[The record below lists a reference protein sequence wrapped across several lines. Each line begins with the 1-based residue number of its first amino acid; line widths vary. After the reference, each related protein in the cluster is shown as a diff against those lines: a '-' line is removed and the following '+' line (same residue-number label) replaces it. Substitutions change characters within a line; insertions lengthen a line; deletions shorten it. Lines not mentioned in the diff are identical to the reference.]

1 MAVQGIFLSNQGI
14 VGERQG
20 DFASAILMTQ
30 PTGTAPF
37 LAMSAGMKKEATQ
50 DTVFTWFEDAHVAGR
65 AACVSGGTTTTVVVD
80 DGSFYTPNTIL
91 QVEET
96 GEHMLVTATA
106 GNSLTVV
113 RGLAGTRSEAHT
125 SELQSL
131 MRISYAVF
139 CLKKKTKLTHKPYT
153 QTVHR
158 IIQTVK

>member
-113 RGLAGTRSEAHT
+113 RGLAGTSIVRSEEHT

-131 MRISYAVF
+131 MRSSYAVF
-139 CLKKKTKLTHKPYT
+139 CLKKKKNQTKPKKRT
-153 QTVHR
+153 QR
-158 IIQTVK
+158 

>member
-80 DGSFYTPNTIL
+80 DGSFYTPHTIL

-106 GNSLTVV
+106 GN
-113 RGLAGTRSEAHT
+113 RSEEHT
-125 SELQSL
+125 SELTTL

-139 CLKKKTKLTHKPYT
+139 CLKKKNKKNKHT
-153 QTVHR
+153 
-158 IIQTVK
+158 IINRHTIVP

>member
-20 DFASAILMTQ
+20 DFSSAILMTQ

-50 DTVFTWFEDAHVAGR
+50 DTVFTWSEDAHVAGR

-96 GEHMLVTATA
+96 GE
-106 GNSLTVV
+106 
-113 RGLAGTRSEAHT
+113 RSEEHT

-139 CLKKKTKLTHKPYT
+139 CLNKKNNTTYK
-153 QTVHR
+153 
-158 IIQTVK
+158 